1 MKSLA
6 IGVLA
11 GIAVTLLLALD
22 APDRIELPVRDA
34 AARLLPR
41 RPATSTAI
49 VAIDE
54 PSIERFGPWPWE
66 RARLAAIVNRAA
78 DAGARGIVFDI
89 LLVDARDGDEHLAT
103 ALRRV
108 PSVAVAL
115 LADDG
120 KWRFPAPPIRDAA
133 RMGHGNFEFDADG
146 ILRRFSATKQSGDR
160 ALTALAIEAA
170 SLARATRVPVG
181 RAIAPAFRT
190 RPRDVPQ
197 VSAADLLDG
206 RPVNVGRV
214 LNPST
219 AAKRPPTAADGLE
232 NPSHIL
238 RGRIVFIGLT
248 AVALGDRVLTPVS
261 RDAEAGVTVQ
271 AASAE
276 SVIRGEEIR
285 DLPPIAAGVLAAAI
299 AWPIVRFAR
308 FRRLLAGA
316 LALLVIGAGVL
327 LIATTGIAIPMM
339 TLVLL
344 IAIMMTADI
353 ARSLRLTRTAFREHR
368 VQEAESKRVLAHELK
383 TPLASMRGLTQ
394 LLGGFELT
402 DAERKRVA
410 TLLETE
416 ADKLQL
422 MVSGLLDLERLPL
435 RDFAASTSVTDLG
448 KLVAARVDFLRTGTD
463 RPLVMHATPNVLVR
477 TDSALVER
485 VVDNLVGNA
494 LKYAEGPVDVAV
506 RKNGDGAVLEVA
518 DHGAGLSPADRERI
532 FQRFFRGSSAAGA
545 EGLGLGL
552 SLVAEIAKWHGGS
565 ASVDAAESGGSLF
578 RVTFGGS

>member
-1 MKSLA
+1 MKRVA
-6 IGVLA
+6 IAVAA
-11 GIAVTLLLALD
+11 GIAVTLLLAFGTV
-22 APDRIELPVRDA
+22 DRIELPVRDA
-34 AARLLPR
+34 AMRLRPR

-54 PSIERFGPWPWE
+54 RSIERLGPWPWD
-66 RARLAAIVNRAA
+66 RPRLADIVNRAA
-78 DAGARGIVFDI
+78 AAGARGIVFDI
-89 LLVDARDGDEHLAT
+89 LLVDQREGDDQLAA

-115 LADDG
+115 LAEDG
-120 KWRFPAPPIRDAA
+120 KWRFPAPPLRAAA

-170 SLARATRVPVG
+170 SLARPIRVPVG

-197 VSAADLLDG
+197 VSAVDLLEG
-206 RPVNVGRV
+206 RGG
-214 LNPST
+214 
-219 AAKRPPTAADGLE
+219 A
-232 NPSHIL
+232 IL
-238 RGRIVFIGLT
+238 RGKIVFIGLT

-276 SVIRGEEIR
+276 SVIRGEETR
-285 DLPPIAAGVLAAAI
+285 DLPPIVGGLLAGVVAAALGGAARPRRARPHRLLAGVLA
-299 AWPIVRFAR
+299 
-308 FRRLLAGA
+308 
-316 LALLVIGAGVL
+316 LLVAVAGVL
-327 LIATTGIAIPMM
+327 FIGIPVVTLEATLAII
-339 TLVLL
+339 V
-344 IAIMMTADI
+344 IVDI

-394 LLGGFELT
+394 LLGDFDLN

-410 TLLETE
+410 TLLESE
-416 ADKLQL
+416 AGKLQS

-435 RDFAASTSVTDLG
+435 RDFQASTSVTDLG
-448 KLVAARVDFLRTGTD
+448 KLVSERVEFLRASTD
-463 RPLVMHATPNVLVR
+463 RPLVMDAAPHVLVR
-477 TDSALVER
+477 ADAALVER

-494 LKYAEGPVDVAV
+494 LKYAEGPVSVAV
-506 RKNGDGAVLEVA
+506 RQNGAGAALEVA
-518 DHGAGLSPADRERI
+518 DSGPGLSAADRERI
-532 FQRFFRGSSAAGA
+532 FQRFFRGSSAAGT

-552 SLVAEIAKWHGGS
+552 AMVAEIAKWHGGS
-565 ASVDAAESGGSLF
+565 ASVEPAMSGGSLF
-578 RVTFGGS
+578 RVTFGGV